1 MDYTISPLKLEA
13 FKQYC
18 IDQEK
23 SEATIQKY
31 VYNLKNFS
39 RYLKDRAFSKANLI
53 AYRAEQRNHYKA
65 KTVNGRICA
74 INAYLTF
81 INRQE
86 LKLKLLS
93 IQHQVFADV
102 HREMTKRD
110 YKRLVEAAK
119 TLPHSRLYYLI
130 QTLGA
135 TGIRVSELRFITV
148 AAVRR
153 GIVDI
158 SMKGKERTIII
169 PRALCALLKKYIA
182 EQKIKKGPLFITRSG
197 RPVDRSNVHH
207 ALKKL
212 CTKAKVDPQKVFPHN
227 FRHLFARCFYAVHK
241 DIGRLADLL
250 GHSSIETTR
259 IYIAVSSQR
268 FDKIFLK
275 MKMIDQSAQG
285 L

>member
-1 MDYTISPLKLEA
+1 L
-13 FKQYC
+13 
-18 IDQEK
+18 
-23 SEATIQKY
+23 
-31 VYNLKNFS
+31 N
-39 RYLKDRAFSKANLI
+39 
-53 AYRAEQRNHYKA
+53 
-65 KTVNGRICA
+65 
-74 INAYLTF
+74 
-81 INRQE
+81 
-86 LKLKLLS
+86 
-93 IQHQVFADV
+93 
-102 HREMTKRD
+102 
-110 YKRLVEAAK
+110 
-119 TLPHSRLYYLI
+119 YLI

-169 PRALCALLKKYIA
+169 PRALCVLLKKYIG